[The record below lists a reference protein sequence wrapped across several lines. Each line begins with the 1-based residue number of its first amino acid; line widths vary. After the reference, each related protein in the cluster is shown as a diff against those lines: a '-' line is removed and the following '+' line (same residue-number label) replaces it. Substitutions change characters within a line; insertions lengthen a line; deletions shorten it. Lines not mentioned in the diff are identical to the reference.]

1 MSHTPALDWVPQ
13 LFAVIDA
20 KDVQGFLAFLAPAAR
35 FRYGSGPAA
44 VGHARIGEAA
54 TAFFATLDRLEH
66 HLDFTARIA
75 DRIIVEGRVAYQL
88 PDSRMI
94 ELPFANIMR
103 TGESGL
109 IEDYRIYIDPT
120 PLSSNADG

>member
-1 MSHTPALDWVPQ
+1 MSHAPALDWVSQ
-13 LFAVIDA
+13 LFAAIDA
-20 KDVQGFLAFLAPAAR
+20 KDVEGFLAFLAPAAR

-44 VGHARIGEAA
+44 VGHAQIGEAA
-54 TAFFATLDRLEH
+54 RAFFATLDHIEH

-75 DRIIVEGRVAYQL
+75 DRIIVEGRVVYHL
-88 PDSRMI
+88 PDSRVI

-120 PLSSNADG
+120 PLSSHAEQ